1 MSTDQYPPAS
11 PYAPPNPYAA
21 PASAPGTPGT
31 PGAPLTPI
39 TPTPY
44 PPYSGTPGPSGTYP
58 APTGTYPAAPGAH
71 GAPNPYWSASGY
83 GPPPSPFGHPTVRPL
98 SSSLAVGSLI
108 TGAGALLG
116 ILVSIGIL
124 GVVGGIVGLVLGIV
138 ALRRVAAGLALGRA
152 QAIWGI
158 VLSVLAMV
166 GGTALFLAILPT
178 LGDDW
183 DATITGDP
191 WPVED
196 EDPWQAGYEVGYDE
210 GLASGYDEGWED
222 GARGNA
228 PRPAPGTE
236 GGPDLASLATV
247 AVGES
252 ATVGTFDVVVT
263 TVSTDADD
271 TVAAA
276 FPQNPQPDG
285 RYVLATLVVTNTGAE
300 PARPSLDLAVS
311 YWGDDGLLYD
321 SWACAAWPARP
332 VLEVGPLAPGEG
344 AEFDV
349 CIDVPLAALD
359 TRSVLVEDVLSPA
372 FAATRWAG

>member
-1 MSTDQYPPAS
+1 MSTESSTPF
-11 PYAPPNPYAA
+11 APPNPYAA
-21 PASAPGTPGT
+21 PASAPGPSGV
-31 PGAPLTPI
+31 PVTPI

-44 PPYSGTPGPSGTYP
+44 PPYSGTPAPPGAYGAPPGAYP
-58 APTGTYPAAPGAH
+58 APPGAY
-71 GAPNPYWSASGY
+71 GAPNPYWSAPGAGY
-83 GPPPSPFGHPTVRPL
+83 GPPPSPFGQPTVRPP

-138 ALRRVAAGLALGRA
+138 ALRRVAAGLALGRG
-152 QAIWGI
+152 QAVWGI
-158 VLSVLAMV
+158 VLSVLAMI

-183 DATITGDP
+183 DTTITGDP

-247 AVGES
+247 AVGEP

-263 TVSTDADD
+263 AVSTDADD
-271 TVAAA
+271 AVAAA

-359 TRSVLVEDVLSPA
+359 TRSVLVEDVLSPT
-372 FAATRWAG
+372 FAATQWAG